1 MNRQNQFICM
11 AMTVMIVALMVLL
24 SEQTGER
31 EILFPEIA
39 AIAVGMLLAPKR
51 AWRTNRLRVLLLISV
66 SAAAGLFI
74 SVFLPNPLWV
84 KMSLAF
90 LVAQGILAVSGTG
103 FAPMISA
110 AVLPVMLGTK
120 SGVYLAAA
128 IGLTVVILLVSFV
141 LEKLGVR
148 APEPFEPLPAPD
160 RTILRRTALKCVL
173 GSLCIFL
180 AVSLNARFAV
190 APPMLVAFTEFM
202 NPENKAKDHP
212 ARAVLLIGLCALA
225 GALCRL
231 IFTVRLGL
239 PLTVSAVIACVI
251 LLFLLQRFSLY
262 LPPAAAITVLAM
274 LIPEESLALYPAQV
288 LAGTFVLMGIAV
300 ATDSLRR
307 TGLPI
312 HHT

>member
-1 MNRQNQFICM
+1 MNNRNQM
-11 AMTVMIVALMVLL
+11 LSAVLTVLITTLMVAL
-24 SEQTGER
+24 SELTGER

-51 AWRTNRLRVLLLISV
+51 AWQTNRIRVLILISV

-74 SVFLPNPLWV
+74 SVFLPSPLWV

-90 LVAQGILAVSGTG
+90 VIAQGILTASGTG

-110 AVLPVMLGTK
+110 AVLPVLLGTK

-128 IGLTVVILLVSFV
+128 IGLTALILLVSYL
-141 LEKLGVR
+141 LERLGLR
-148 APEPFEPLPAPD
+148 EPEPFSPLPTPD
-160 RTILRRTALKCVL
+160 RTILRRVALKCVL

-180 AVSLNARFAV
+180 AVSLNVRFAV

-212 ARAVLLIGLCALA
+212 SRAVLLIGLCALA

-231 IFTVRLGL
+231 VFTVRLGL
-239 PLTVSAVIACVI
+239 PLTVSAVTACVI
-251 LLFLLQRFSLY
+251 MVILLQHFSMY
-262 LPPAAAITVLAM
+262 LPPAAALTVLAM
-274 LIPEESLALYPAQV
+274 LIPEESLALYPVQV
-288 LAGTFVLMGIAV
+288 FAGIFVLMSLAV
-300 ATDSLRR
+300 ITDSVRR
-307 TGLPI
+307 TGIPI